1 MPNQEP
7 MTPPATAPG
16 IGFKTIFGR
25 NLLAELPNFAHRP
38 CLVVTM
44 ADLWPRFGERFGGR
58 VTPWLVDTIDG
69 DELEAALARIPESA
83 SVAGLGGGQAIDVA
97 KFIAWRRRVPLFQFP
112 TAMTVD
118 APFGHRSGL
127 RFGGHVRYVGWAVP
141 EAVYVDFDVIRSAP
155 PGLNRSGIC
164 EILCFHTAHADWR
177 LARDR
182 GRTEPQWPYD
192 DRMVEEARS
201 VMDGLLPHLDA
212 VARVDEAGI
221 RALMG
226 AMRWAGASFHEA
238 GWNPRHIEGV
248 EHFIFYALEY
258 FTGRKFIH
266 GQPVCLGIVA
276 GSMLHRDRDEEMLD
290 RIHRAGV
297 DIRPEA
303 MGITWEQVEH
313 ALVNLRRF
321 VHEAGLWYGIA
332 HEAEITPRFV
342 AGLRDRITSRYG
354 AWEP

>member
-1 MPNQEP
+1 

-182 GRTEPQWPYD
+182 GRTGPQWPYD
-192 DRMVEEARS
+192 DRMVDRPAR
-201 VMDGLLPHLDA
+201 
-212 VARVDEAGI
+212 
-221 RALMG
+221 
-226 AMRWAGASFHEA
+226 
-238 GWNPRHIEGV
+238 
-248 EHFIFYALEY
+248 
-258 FTGRKFIH
+258 
-266 GQPVCLGIVA
+266 
-276 GSMLHRDRDEEMLD
+276 
-290 RIHRAGV
+290 
-297 DIRPEA
+297 
-303 MGITWEQVEH
+303 
-313 ALVNLRRF
+313 
-321 VHEAGLWYGIA
+321 
-332 HEAEITPRFV
+332 
-342 AGLRDRITSRYG
+342 
-354 AWEP
+354 